1 MSDLKVYIVTLKS
14 RDDLDDFYED
24 METPGGNLYIP
35 NRAVEVADRRPISRS
50 THYYLTSEEA
60 ELLRNDPRVLSVE
73 LNFKDAGI
81 IARPVYIQSSDSWDK
96 SSTNDSDMNNWGLLR
111 CYLGQQYSNWGSNGT
126 PAISGTIEINQSGY
140 NVDVVIVDGH
150 FNPQLS
156 ELQKNTNGTGG
167 TRVNQYNWFQHND
180 PPGIYNYQPYVDPTN
195 PNITIQNNHGAH
207 VAGIAAGNS
216 QGWARNANI
225 YNISPYDP
233 AITANVFDYIR
244 AWHASKPINP
254 ATGRKNPT
262 IINNSWQLSYTFT
275 VSSITQVRYRDTLN
289 YGPFTTAAQLN
300 NLGIFPFPGNVYVPI
315 PARSFA
321 IDADIQDCVLD
332 GMIVVGAAGN
342 DSMNIANPGEQDY
355 INYLISSG
363 FAYNYN
369 VGSSPGSSTGNNPNI
384 PGSITVGAI
393 DTTTTERK
401 ASYSNCGT
409 RVNLYAPGTNIM
421 SCLNSDDD
429 PAVADP
435 RGVGYLG
442 KKNGTSM
449 ASPQVTGV
457 LACLLQVYP
466 QINQQ
471 QAIEYLNAICN
482 QNQILNILPATPSDV
497 FSLQDGPNVY
507 LTYKNERNAV
517 GNTYPNNSYWIRPTS
532 GAVWPRTNYRKS

>member
-50 THYYLTSEEA
+50 THYYLTDDEA
-60 ELLRNDPRVLSVE
+60 QTVRNDSRVLSVE
-73 LNFKDAGI
+73 LNFQDSGI
-81 IARPVYIQSSDSWDK
+81 IARPAYIQQSTSWDK

-111 CYLGQQYSNWGSNGT
+111 CYLGQQYTNWGSNGT

-140 NVDVVIVDGH
+140 SVDVVIVDGH
-150 FNPQLS
+150 FDPQLS
-156 ELQKNTNGTGG
+156 ELQINNDGTGG

-180 PPGIYNYQPYVDPTN
+180 PPAMYSYTPYVDPADPELTAN
-195 PNITIQNNHGAH
+195 NNHGAH

-216 QGWARNANI
+216 QGWARNATI

-233 AITANVFDYIR
+233 AITTTVFDYIR

-262 IINNSWQLSYTFT
+262 ILNNSWALFYTVT
-275 VSSITQVRYRDTLN
+275 TASVTQVRYRGNLN
-289 YGPFTTAAQLN
+289 YEPFTNSQLN
-300 NLGIFPFPGNVYVPI
+300 NFGIFPVGSNVYVP
-315 PARSFA
+315 ARSTA

-342 DSMNIANPGEQDY
+342 DSMNIANPGEEDY

-363 FAYNYN
+363 FAYYYN
-369 VGSSPGSSTGNNPNI
+369 IGSSPGSSKGDNI
-384 PGSITVGAI
+384 NVPGSITVGAI
-393 DTTTTERK
+393 DTTITERK

-409 RVNLYAPGTNIM
+409 RVQVYAPGSNII
-421 SCLNSDDD
+421 SCLNSSSGS
-429 PAVADP
+429 AVVDP
-435 RGVGYLG
+435 RGVGYFG

-449 ASPQVTGV
+449 ATPQVTGV

-466 QINQQ
+466 DINQE
-471 QAIEYLNAICN
+471 QAIEYLNSICK
-482 QNQILNILPATPSDV
+482 QNQILNTLPATPSDV
-497 FSLQDGPNVY
+497 LSLQGSPNVY
-507 LTYKNERNAV
+507 LAYKNERNASEDI
-517 GNTYPNNSYWIRPTS
+517 YPNNNYWLRPTS

>member
-1 MSDLKVYIVTLKS
+1 
-14 RDDLDDFYED
+14 

-50 THYYLTSEEA
+50 THYYLTKEEA
-60 ELLRNDPRVLSVE
+60 ELLRNDSRVLSVE
-73 LNFKDAGI
+73 LNFQDAGI

-111 CYLGQQYSNWGSNGT
+111 CYLGQQYTNWGSNGI

-156 ELQKNTNGTGG
+156 ELQKNTDGTGG

-180 PPGIYNYQPYVDPTN
+180 PPGIYNYQPYVDPVDPDLTAD
-195 PNITIQNNHGAH
+195 NNHGAH
-207 VAGIAAGNS
+207 VAGTAAGNS

-233 AITANVFDYIR
+233 AITTSVFDYIR

-254 ATGRKNPT
+254 ETGRKNPT
-262 IINNSWQLSYTFT
+262 IINNSWGLYTT
-275 VSSITQVRYRDTLN
+275 ISSASITQVSYRGN
-289 YGPFTTAAQLN
+289 ISYSPFTTSQLN
-300 NLGIFPFPGNVYVPI
+300 NLGIFPVGGNVNI
-315 PARSFA
+315 PTRLTA
-321 IDADIQDCVLD
+321 IDADIQDCILD

-342 DSMNIANPGEQDY
+342 DSMNIANPGEEDY
-355 INYLISSG
+355 INYLISSSITID
-363 FAYNYN
+363 YNT
-369 VGSSPGSSTGNNPNI
+369 GSSPGSSKGDNI
-384 PGSITVGAI
+384 NVPGSITVGAI
-393 DTTTTERK
+393 DTTITERK

-409 RVNLYAPGTNIM
+409 RVQVYSPGSNIM
-421 SCLNSDDD
+421 SCLNSDTG
-429 PAVADP
+429 PAVSDS

-442 KKNGTSM
+442 KSNGTSM

-466 QINQQ
+466 RINQQ
-471 QAIEYLNAICN
+471 QAIEYLNAICK

-507 LTYKNERNAV
+507 LAYKNERNASEDI
-517 GNTYPNNSYWIRPTS
+517 YPNNSYWIRPTS